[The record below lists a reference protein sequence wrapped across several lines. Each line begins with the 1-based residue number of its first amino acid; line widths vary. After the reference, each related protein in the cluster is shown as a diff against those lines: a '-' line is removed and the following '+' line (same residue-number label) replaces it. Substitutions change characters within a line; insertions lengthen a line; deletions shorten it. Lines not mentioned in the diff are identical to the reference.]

1 MCSVCLSTPCHP
13 RCPNAP
19 EPVPV
24 MVCSWCHE
32 GILAGE
38 KYIDVTGGQIC
49 EKCVEGMTVREYME
63 LIGEGFTTAKEK
75 EG

>member
-24 MVCSWCHE
+24 YTCGWCE
-32 GILAGE
+32 EPIFE
-38 KYIDVTGGQIC
+38 ND
-49 EKCVEGMTVREYME
+49 EYME
-63 LIGEGFTTAKEK
+63 TPEGPVCRECIEEMSVLEFMEMTGEQFFTAEK
-75 EG
+75 EE